1 MIIDAHQHFWKYDPV
16 RDAWMDESMQAIRKD
31 FLPSDLK
38 PIFDQHNID
47 GCVAVQADQSEEETR
62 FLLNLAE
69 QHPFVKAVVGW
80 VDLQADNMEERLE
93 HFSGYKN
100 LVGFRHIL
108 QAEDPEKMLEPNF
121 LRGIG
126 ALLNFGFTFD
136 ILIYP
141 RHLDAAIELVR
152 QFTEQKF
159 VVDHMAKPNIKKG
172 DFDSWAPKFE
182 DLAGMDNVWCKISG
196 LITEADWNSWS
207 PDELR
212 PYLDFT
218 FEKFGTKRLL
228 YGSDWPVC
236 LLAGSY
242 KQVYELIEDYLAAF
256 SDDEKRDVMGENAL
270 EFYGIDAAV

>member
-1 MIIDAHQHFWKYDPV
+1 MIIDAHQHFWEYDPV
-16 RDAWMDESMQAIRKD
+16 RYAWIDDSMQAIRKD
-31 FLPSDLK
+31 FMPEDLK
-38 PIFDQHNID
+38 PIFDEQNID
-47 GCVAVQADQSEEETR
+47 GCVAVQADQSEEETL

-69 QHPFVKAVVGW
+69 QHLFVKAVVGW
-80 VDLQADNMEERLE
+80 VDLRATNIEERLD

-100 LVGFRHIL
+100 LAGFRHIQ
-108 QAEDPEKMLEPNF
+108 QAEEPDKMLEPNF

-126 ALLNFGFTFD
+126 ALQNHGFTYD

-141 RHLDAAIELVR
+141 RHLDAALELVR
-152 QFTEQKF
+152 QFPEQKF
-159 VVDHMAKPNIKKG
+159 VVDHMAKPNIKEG
-172 DFDSWAPKFE
+172 EFDSWAQKFG
-182 DLAGMDNVWCKISG
+182 DLAGMDNVWCKVSG
-196 LITEADWNSWS
+196 LITEADRDTWS
-207 PDELR
+207 PEELR

-256 SDDEKRDVMGENAL
+256 SDDEKRDVLGKNAL
-270 EFYGIDAAV
+270 GFYGIDTAV